1 MIVYEE
7 CLVKEIQYMIIR
19 KLMDGD
25 VCASYMATV
34 LECLL
39 YQTRVILKMV
49 DGIQYKMWNR

>member
-1 MIVYEE
+1 M
-7 CLVKEIQYMIIR
+7 KEIQYMIIR